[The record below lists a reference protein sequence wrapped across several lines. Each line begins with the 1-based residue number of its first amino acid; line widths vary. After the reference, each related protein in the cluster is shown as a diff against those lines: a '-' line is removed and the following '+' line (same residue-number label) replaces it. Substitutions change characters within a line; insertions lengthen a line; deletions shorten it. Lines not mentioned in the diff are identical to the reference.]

1 MPRFVVLLRGVNVG
15 KGNRVPMA
23 EFKRLLEDLG
33 ATEVKTL
40 LNSGNAVFSST
51 ARSGPR
57 LAAAIAEALASRLG
71 VVTPVVVKSAAEF
84 ARIVDGVPGQPP
96 EGDHSR
102 YLVAFGADA
111 AALQAL
117 QPLVPH
123 LPLATGGERLVI
135 TPQAA
140 YLHCPGGLLESPV
153 GAAMLGKAGRG
164 VTTRNWATVLKIAA
178 LLPPAGA

>member
-1 MPRFVVLLRGVNVG
+1 MPRFVALLRGVNVG

-23 EFKRLLEDLG
+23 EFKQALEDLG

-40 LNSGNAVFSST
+40 LNSGNAVFSSP

-84 ARIVDGVPGQPP
+84 ARIVDGVPCAPP
-96 EGDHSR
+96 DGDHSR
-102 YLVAFGADA
+102 FLVAFGPDE

-117 QPLVPH
+117 QPLVP
-123 LPLATGGERLVI
+123 LATAGERLVI

-140 YLHCPGGLLESPV
+140 YLHCPGGLLESAV
-153 GAAMLGKAGRG
+153 GEAMLGKAGRG
-164 VTTRNWATVLKIAA
+164 VTTRNWATVRKIAA
-178 LLPPAGA
+178 MLPRAGG